1 MPGTNQ
7 VNRKRANIQR
17 LHRVRRAARKQSKAA
32 TQQTNTVEAMML
44 TNHQKKMLRSNPNA
58 NFELSNK
65 KKRRL
70 YKKLLSQ
77 NKMDLDQADMVAA
90 KEDKMDTE

>member
-1 MPGTNQ
+1 
-7 VNRKRANIQR
+7 
-17 LHRVRRAARKQSKAA
+17 
-32 TQQTNTVEAMML
+32 
-44 TNHQKKMLRSNPNA
+44 
-58 NFELSNK
+58 LSNK